1 MTDKEHEVELDAN
14 GDPILKVTFAPGA
27 FDCFEGTQEEL
38 DNLVK
43 EIQES
48 AENGTYSTRVLTDE
62 DIDNLPLDVLKE
74 MEAVLDEIE
83 GADKDLDKLQS
94 DYKKKL
100 N

>member
-1 MTDKEHEVELDAN
+1 MSEDKK
-14 GDPILKVTFAPGA
+14 IKVVFHPNFFKN
-27 FDCFEGTQEEL
+27 FDGTQEEL

>member
-1 MTDKEHEVELDAN
+1 MCSSDL
-14 GDPILKVTFAPGA
+14 
-27 FDCFEGTQEEL
+27 FDGTQEDL